1 MQKLEKNILHNA
13 ILFSLTRRSWRNRA
27 IGDMDKVTSEA
38 EKSKLKISK
47 TLIAAEELDAINQY
61 LSTVYNWCLDR
72 SMFSCLRPGVY
83 FVKRTAVEE
92 FETMLAEAVKQLRS
106 HYVPALAAVYP
117 AKVEASRVALKD
129 QYDASDYPTV
139 ADLPNR
145 FGIEWSWLELGV
157 PKDLPK
163 AVREREDKKL
173 RAQFAKAQDEI
184 LHALRSGFRE
194 MVSHAVDRLKV
205 EPGEKPKVF
214 KASLVENFNTFFSTF
229 QHRNLMEDG
238 ELQSIV
244 DQAKAILKDVK
255 ADKLRTSASLRNN
268 TAAAFSGVK
277 AALDKLIQDA
287 PGRHLELE

>member
-145 FGIEWSWLELGV
+145 F
-157 PKDLPK
+157 
-163 AVREREDKKL
+163 
-173 RAQFAKAQDEI
+173 
-184 LHALRSGFRE
+184 FRE